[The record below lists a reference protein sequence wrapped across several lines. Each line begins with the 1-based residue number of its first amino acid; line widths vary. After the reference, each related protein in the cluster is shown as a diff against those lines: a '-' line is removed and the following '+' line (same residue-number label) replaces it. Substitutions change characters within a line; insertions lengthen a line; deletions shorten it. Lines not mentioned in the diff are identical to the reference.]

1 MMSFELAL
9 RVTEVLLA
17 FAFFQQ
23 SAEHIFHVRGD
34 GLQFLPRFCLC
45 IPLAIGLYTDW
56 VLLGLCV
63 HSLLILHRY
72 QGPYNGGSDR
82 MSLLT
87 LYCLSLAHW
96 LPEHF
101 LQEAALGYL
110 ALQLILSYFV
120 SGLVKVTNTEWRSGQ
135 ALEDVFRFSVYP
147 VSEHLRHLAD
157 RPRLIFGA
165 SWAVMIFEIL
175 FPLSMFHNAALIL
188 ALCFA
193 AVFHVANAFLFGLN
207 RFVWAW
213 IAAYPSLLWLH
224 GRLLPPL

>member
-9 RVTEVLLA
+9 RITEVLLA
-17 FAFFQQ
+17 FAFLQQ
-23 SAEHIFHVRGD
+23 STEHIFLIRGE
-34 GLQFLPRFCLC
+34 GLQFLPRFFLC
-45 IPLAIGLYTDW
+45 IPLAMGLYTNW

-63 HSLLILHRY
+63 HSLAILHRY

-82 MSLLT
+82 MGLLT

-96 LPEHF
+96 LPDHF

-120 SGLVKVTNTEWRSGQ
+120 SGLVKVTNPQWRSGQ

-165 SWAVMIFEIL
+165 SWAVMIFEVL
-175 FPLSMFHNAALIL
+175 FPISVFHNAALVL

-193 AVFHVANAFLFGLN
+193 AGFHMANAFLFGLN

>member
-1 MMSFELAL
+1 MSFELAL
-9 RVTEVLLA
+9 RITEVLLA
-17 FAFFQQ
+17 FAFLQQ
-23 SAEHIFHVRGD
+23 SAEHIFHIRGE
-34 GLQFLPRFCLC
+34 GLQFLPRFFLC
-45 IPLAIGLYTDW
+45 IPLAMGLYTNW

-63 HSLLILHRY
+63 HSLAILHRY

-82 MSLLT
+82 MGLLT

-96 LPEHF
+96 LPDHF

-120 SGLVKVTNTEWRSGQ
+120 SGLVKVTNPQWRSGQ

-147 VSEHLRHLAD
+147 VSEHFRHLAD

-165 SWAVMIFEIL
+165 SWAVMIFEVL
-175 FPLSMFHNAALIL
+175 FPISVFHNAALVL

-193 AVFHVANAFLFGLN
+193 AVFHMANAFLFGLN